1 MNIQNRNVKKLMY
14 AKLGFTSFN
23 LEMEAEEIDRI
34 EEELEHM
41 TLLEAKDYDLPRKN
55 LKEITA
61 ELRGLRK
68 KLFDQ
73 IGMQVDSYPLEYEL
87 LSGKFTEATKGLMST
102 VNKIKLLFAQR
113 KITTDAQ
120 INAEMKKEYKRGCV
134 KKNVL
139 DIPILEDP
147 DSYPTEARCVK
158 GPMVLAGNATK
169 EFVSDMP
176 VLAEGIY
183 LGTKELNE
191 LAIGTYAH
199 ELTHLLV
206 DRHKRVVGNYL
217 NDEILSVFKEKEAMY
232 LYDQSED
239 KHLYKIWEVC
249 RLRNIKDNIKLYREA
264 TDEYDRREHLRYIQ
278 SSLYSGILFDKYING
293 TDEEK
298 KKIKAEMARVFNGN
312 STIKE
317 MLNHLGI
324 TLNKEDIDRYMKKV
338 QGYAE
343 EMKKYEKPRTRATGT
358 PYSDER
364 IAQGVADADG
374 RSLTETQDK
383 DKKNI
388 DEQGE

>member
-1 MNIQNRNVKKLMY
+1 MDIQNRNLKKIMY

-23 LEMEAEEIDRI
+23 LEMAVEEIDRI
-34 EEELEHM
+34 EKELEHM
-41 TLLEAKDYDLPRKN
+41 TLLEAKDYALPRKN

-61 ELRGLRK
+61 ALRGLRK
-68 KLFDQ
+68 KLFEQ
-73 IGMQVDSYPLEYEL
+73 VGMQVDSYPLEYEL
-87 LSGKFTEATKGLMST
+87 LSCKFTEATKGLISK
-102 VNKIKLLFAQR
+102 VKQINFLFGQR
-113 KITTDAQ
+113 KITDAQ
-120 INAEMKKEYKRGCV
+120 INAEMKKEYNKGCIKR
-134 KKNVL
+134 NIL
-139 DIPILEDP
+139 DIPLLEDP
-147 DSYPTEARCVK
+147 DSYSTEARCVK
-158 GPMVLAGNATK
+158 GPMVIVGNATK

-217 NDEILSVFKEKEAMY
+217 NDEILSIFKEKEAMY

-249 RLRNIKDNIKLYREA
+249 RLRNVKDNIKLYREA
-264 TDEYDRREHLRYIQ
+264 TDEYDKREHLRYIQ
-278 SSLYSGILFDKYING
+278 SSLYSGILFDKYVNG
-293 TDEEK
+293 TEVEK
-298 KKIKAEMARVFNGN
+298 KKIKTEMARVFNGN

-374 RSLTETQDK
+374 KALTETQEK
-383 DKKNI
+383 DKK
-388 DEQGE
+388 DVEGQGE